1 MEEYDRDAQELE
13 NNFREN
19 QEKEK
24 VEFEKELETSVQS
37 KVRPTPK
44 LLNMKYRI
52 EQLSKYQRFEEAG
65 KLQDQY
71 NLEVGPTVAAARARR
86 LVIPAPALFIRNEP
100 FVILSTKSASRS
112 RRKIRSI
119 VEKKCLSSSSRDKK
133 ETIKTFDK
141 RWNRL
146 EMK

>member
-13 NNFREN
+13 SNFREN

-24 VEFEKELETSVQS
+24 LEFEKELETSVQS

-71 NLEVGPTVAAARARR
+71 NLEVKWLQMSWRVLGYGAG
-86 LVIPAPALFIRNEP
+86 IW
-100 FVILSTKSASRS
+100 IL
-112 RRKIRSI
+112 
-119 VEKKCLSSSSRDKK
+119 E
-133 ETIKTFDK
+133 K
-141 RWNRL
+141 RWL
-146 EMK
+146 